1 MKFGLLFLIIC
12 MLFFS
17 GCGGSNNK
25 DNTNQPQ
32 KQVQISPEMQ
42 QKNFINQYSSPNQE
56 AFHNTLKGFSQEY
69 RANSNEIQKSAVFRK
84 QRDYLLKN
92 VPGGR
97 ISNWVGTINSITTT
111 KGGDYATVSIK
122 SDIAGYQ
129 ITYET
134 WNNPVSDFRDHTMIP
149 INTAVYNQL
158 ANINEGEK
166 VVFTAQMIRDR
177 QDGYREGSITER
189 GTVTDSVFIV
199 KFIDIRR
206 LKDVLNKPANQ
217 ITPNN
222 SQNTNV
228 QPNTYPTQNN
238 NTSQAVYPVISPN
251 AIIGSNHSSADV
263 EGSYVHSA
271 GLTIDNNT
279 SSCWSEGAPGL
290 GIGENIVIHFNNTY
304 KVSGMKIWI
313 GHQKSQDLFYKNA
326 RPSAIRVMGSDGSDY
341 LYNLQDVFGPQDV
354 NFAQPINVNRIKLII
369 EKAKRGTTYEDTCI
383 SELLFF

>member
-1 MKFGLLFLIIC
+1 MRIGLLLLVIC
-12 MLFFS
+12 MIFFS
-17 GCGGSNNK
+17 GCGGSTTK
-25 DNTNQPQ
+25 DNPNQSQ

-56 AFHNTLKGFSQEY
+56 TFHNTLKGFSQEY

-84 QRDYLLKN
+84 QRDYLLRT
-92 VPGGR
+92 VPSGR
-97 ISNWVGTINSITTT
+97 ISNWVGAIKSITTT
-111 KGGDYATVSIK
+111 KGGDFASVSIE
-122 SDIAGYQ
+122 SEVADYQ
-129 ITYET
+129 ITYKT
-134 WNNPVSDFRDHTMIP
+134 WNNRLSDISDHTMIP
-149 INTAVYNQL
+149 INSVVYNQL
-158 ANINEGEK
+158 ANLNVGEK
-166 VVFTAQMIRDR
+166 VVFTAQMIKDR
-177 QDGYREGSITER
+177 MDGYKEGSITEH
-189 GTVTDSVFIV
+189 GNVTDSEFIV
-199 KFIDIRR
+199 KFIDIKR
-206 LKDVLNKPANQ
+206 LKDVLNKPMNQ
-217 ITPNN
+217 IPPNN

-238 NTSQAVYPVISPN
+238 NSQSIYPVITPN

-304 KVSGMKIWI
+304 KVNGMKIWI

-326 RPSAIRVMGSDGSDY
+326 RPSAIRIMGSDGSDY

-354 NFAQPINVNRIKLII
+354 NFVRPINVNRIKLII
-369 EKAKRGTTYEDTCI
+369 EKAKPGTTYEDTCI
-383 SELLFF
+383 SELLFY